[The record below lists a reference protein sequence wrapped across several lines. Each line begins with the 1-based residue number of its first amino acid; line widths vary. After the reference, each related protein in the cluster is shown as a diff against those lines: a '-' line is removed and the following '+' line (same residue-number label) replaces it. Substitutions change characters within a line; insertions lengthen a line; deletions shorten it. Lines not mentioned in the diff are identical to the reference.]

1 LLERYDRDVKA
12 LKKDIFTICWYM
24 RGMSPNDG
32 MMLGIQDRTIIVEI
46 IKDNMKATKES
57 GMPFI

>member
-1 LLERYDRDVKA
+1 
-12 LKKDIFTICWYM
+12 M